1 MNPIRLQLERPRL
14 DGATIEAAA
23 SLTHP
28 DGRSLRLWWRLPA
41 QWEHALTN
49 WADPFVV
56 GMLFPMMQW
65 QGPVLVEGKVS
76 PSLLANL
83 ETCMQVW
90 KTWFPERYRPVSI
103 RASEEVEPPPA
114 AEPDAT
120 VVPFS
125 GGVDSCF
132 TLLRHRRGLVGRRT
146 RDVAAGVLFDG
157 FDIWPGEPHAAA
169 KHAALLANARALLA
183 DAGIPCIPMS
193 SNFHD
198 LPTVWADSHGCHLV
212 SGLALLAG
220 QFGGALLPNTIPYYQ
235 LGIPWGT
242 HPLTDP
248 LLGSRSFRVL
258 DDGADSNRFNKVRLV
273 ADWPEAL
280 RRLHVCYCNHHGP
293 GNCCRCEKCI
303 RTILAFRALGLPR
316 PDSFAADVSDRQI
329 RRTHFSHPD
338 NTRYWL
344 EVADAAIE
352 AGLGRASWVRALH
365 AAVAHDRRRRF
376 FAHFKR
382 PFVPVRNLFR
392 VLFRGSSLSRRQRRK
407 STRSAARHR

>member
-1 MNPIRLQLERPRL
+1 MNPVRLELERPGR
-14 DGATIEAAA
+14 DGATIEVAAR
-23 SLTHP
+23 LVHP
-28 DGRSLRLWWRLPA
+28 DGRNLRLWWRLPA
-41 QWEHALTN
+41 EWEHALTS

-103 RASEEVEPPPA
+103 RASEEVELPPA
-114 AEPDAT
+114 ADA
-120 VVPFS
+120 VSSVMPFS

-146 RDVAAGVLFDG
+146 RHIAAAAVFDG
-157 FDIWPGEPHAAA
+157 FDIWPDEPHAAA
-169 KHAALLANARALLA
+169 KHAALLQDARALLA
-183 DAGIPCIPMS
+183 DVGVPCIPMA

-212 SGLALLAG
+212 SGLALLSR
-220 QFGGALLPNTIPYYQ
+220 QFGGALIPNTIPYYE
-235 LGIPWGT
+235 LGVPWGT

-248 LLGSRSFRVL
+248 LMGSRGFCVL
-258 DDGADSNRFNKVRLV
+258 DDGADSDRFGKIPVV
-273 ADWPEAL
+273 AGWPEAL
-280 RRLHVCYCNHHGP
+280 RRLRVCYCNDHGP

-303 RTILAFRALGLPR
+303 RTMLAFRALGLPR
-316 PDSFAADVSDRQI
+316 PEAFATDVSDRQI
-329 RRTHFSHPD
+329 RRTHFSHPA

-344 EVADAAIE
+344 EAARAAAA
-352 AGLGRASWVRALH
+352 AGLGRASWVRAIH

-376 FAHFKR
+376 FARFKR
-382 PFVPVRNLFR
+382 PFIPIRNLFR
-392 VLFRGSSLSRRQRRK
+392 RLFRGTSLSRRQRRK
-407 STRSAARHR
+407 PPRSD